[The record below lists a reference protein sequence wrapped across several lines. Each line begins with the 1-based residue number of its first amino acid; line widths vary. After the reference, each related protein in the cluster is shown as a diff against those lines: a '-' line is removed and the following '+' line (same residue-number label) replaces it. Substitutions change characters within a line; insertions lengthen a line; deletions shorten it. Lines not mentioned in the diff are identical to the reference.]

1 MHFYS
6 SRKSWSFTEIAFIQS
21 LSPFL
26 SLSPTHPHI
35 WCAIKSV
42 KFYIFLLDITI
53 IFRLN
58 LGTAVK
64 NDKMLAQTF
73 FGLCLCPGH
82 FTYTHISTVASVTRW
97 LYYFFNIW
105 PFTRLKFCLITLEI
119 CQSWLKIYQNTK
131 LTLKMFPNNW
141 IFFAQMATFRIIW
154 SHWLWPISYSGGTL
168 QVSGEYTFGI
178 IIWAPCFDNH
188 EKMDFILTVELCA
201 VSVFSKRLTVWW
213 RSAVGR
219 DEDLWWSHNSN

>member
-21 LSPFL
+21 LSPVL

-141 IFFAQMATFRIIW
+141 IFFCPNGDI
-154 SHWLWPISYSGGTL
+154 SHNLVT
-168 QVSGEYTFGI
+168 
-178 IIWAPCFDNH
+178 
-188 EKMDFILTVELCA
+188 LTVAHQL
-201 VSVFSKRLTVWW
+201 FW
-213 RSAVGR
+213 RYFAGVERIYFWNNHLSTLFR
-219 DEDLWWSHNSN
+219 